1 MISSRSIV
9 IVLLAGFLSA
19 CGFHLRG
26 VATLPPELQSIQLV
40 TNNLTVSQ
48 ESQLNRSLVQAG
60 ASLTND
66 GNPSRVRL
74 RVAIRPL
81 PERTLVDTAASNII
95 IVRLSRELGYS
106 LSSATGEHLVD
117 QKTIFRQLDLQLNSD
132 NALSI
137 EYEKKSAIDSLDRT
151 LINQLILELGLLQ

>member
-1 MISSRSIV
+1 M
-9 IVLLAGFLSA
+9 
-19 CGFHLRG
+19 
-26 VATLPPELQSIQLV
+26 
-40 TNNLTVSQ
+40 
-48 ESQLNRSLVQAG
+48 QAG

-66 GNPSRVRL
+66 GNPDRVRL

-106 LSSATGEHLVD
+106 LTSATGEHLVD
-117 QKTIFRQLDLQLNSD
+117 QKTILRQQDLQLDSV

-137 EYEKKSAIDSLDRT
+137 EYEKKSAIESLDRT
-151 LINQLILELGLLQ
+151 LINQLILELGLL